1 MTFSMRLIPSL
12 KDQHDHILISYFENA
27 REFFGQQNEENMTS
41 TLFIVC
47 LMLAAVMITIHPAL
61 CIPFVIAAYLM
72 AGKGNMHMDSNASI
86 IMGIIGFILLL
97 VLFVIVNDA
106 LK

>member
-1 MTFSMRLIPSL
+1 
-12 KDQHDHILISYFENA
+12 
-27 REFFGQQNEENMTS
+27 MTS

-47 LMLAAVMITIHPAL
+47 LILTAVMITIHPAL
-61 CIPFVIAAYLM
+61 SIPFVIATYLL
-72 AGKGNMHMDSNASI
+72 AGKGNMHMDSNTSI
-86 IMGIIGFILLL
+86 ILGIIGFILLL

>member
-1 MTFSMRLIPSL
+1 
-12 KDQHDHILISYFENA
+12 
-27 REFFGQQNEENMTS
+27 MTS

-47 LMLAAVMITIHPAL
+47 LILAAVMITIHPAL
-61 CIPFVIAAYLM
+61 CVPFVIAAYLL
-72 AGKGNMHMDSNASI
+72 ADKGKMHMDSNASI
-86 IMGIIGFILLL
+86 ILGVIIFFLLL

>member
-1 MTFSMRLIPSL
+1 MS
-12 KDQHDHILISYFENA
+12 
-27 REFFGQQNEENMTS
+27 S

-47 LMLAAVMITIHPAL
+47 LILTAVMITIHPAL
-61 CIPFVIAAYLM
+61 CVPFVIAAYLL
-72 AGKGNMHMDSNASI
+72 AGKGEMHMDSNASI
-86 IMGIIGFILLL
+86 ILGIIIFFLLL

>member
-1 MTFSMRLIPSL
+1 
-12 KDQHDHILISYFENA
+12 
-27 REFFGQQNEENMTS
+27 MTS

-47 LMLAAVMITIHPAL
+47 LILAAVMITIHPAL
-61 CIPFVIAAYLM
+61 CIPFVIAAYLL

-86 IMGIIGFILLL
+86 ILGIIGFILLL
-97 VLFVIVNDA
+97 VLFVILNDA

>member
-1 MTFSMRLIPSL
+1 MS
-12 KDQHDHILISYFENA
+12 
-27 REFFGQQNEENMTS
+27 S

-47 LMLAAVMITIHPAL
+47 LILTAVMITIHPAL
-61 CIPFVIAAYLM
+61 CIPFVIAAYLL
-72 AGKGNMHMDSNASI
+72 AGKGKMHMDSDASI
-86 IMGIIGFILLL
+86 ILGIIGFMLLL

>member
-1 MTFSMRLIPSL
+1 
-12 KDQHDHILISYFENA
+12 
-27 REFFGQQNEENMTS
+27 MTS

-47 LMLAAVMITIHPAL
+47 LILAAVMITIHPAL
-61 CIPFVIAAYLM
+61 CIPFVIAAYLL

-86 IMGIIGFILLL
+86 IGFILLL
-97 VLFVIVNDA
+97 VLFIIVNDA